1 MKKKIEFSK
10 ESHFEKEF
18 EESKKVNLKKKSKKI
33 TFRYFR
39 KKSHFEKRKKIVP
52 ELKIVDLPIHE
63 LCTTQNDLQNR
74 IHQSS

>member
-1 MKKKIEFSK
+1 MKKNSK
-10 ESHFEKEF
+10 NRKKSIKKKNRKKSHFDIF
-18 EESKKVNLKKKSKKI
+18 E
-33 TFRYFR
+33 
-39 KKSHFEKRKKIVP
+39 KKSHFEKRKKKNVP